1 MNHLCVYTFIYISH
15 MGCISYKQRWR
26 GWASRRLHI
35 HLLMPFETCWS
46 VWTSVEMSLDDDVVI
61 PGISSSVYS
70 VFKEE
75 EQTAGAVVRVVVVL
89 GGERQSWSHWS
100 KKQAD
105 ELFKQCSIKP
115 KMTSVLDPEKQ
126 KFCKW
131 QNWLQLQSISVLFI
145 GHTKLFQSEPQLYS
159 FDFTFY
165 KIGRN
170 SNITMNF
177 THLRCNL
184 QS

>member
-1 MNHLCVYTFIYISH
+1 MYIYLIWDISH
-15 MGCISYKQRWR
+15 KQRWR

-35 HLLMPFETCWS
+35 HLLMPFETCWPLLMPFDPLWS

-61 PGISSSVYS
+61 PGISSMYS

-75 EQTAGAVVRVVVVL
+75 EPTAGAVVRVVVLV
-89 GGERQSWSHWS
+89 GERQSWSHWS
-100 KKQAD
+100 KKQVD
-105 ELFKQCSIKP
+105 ELFKQCSIKQNL
-115 KMTSVLDPEKQ
+115 TSVLNPEKQ

-131 QNWLQLQSISVLFI
+131 QNWLQLQIFLSYLY
-145 GHTKLFQSEPQLYS
+145 KPLQLYT
-159 FDFTFY
+159 FDLTFSWY

-177 THLRCNL
+177 PHLRCYL